1 MNEKRRRSRRVGY
14 EIFTF
19 TAVFAL
25 PAAFVLAF
33 PKSVV
38 GFRASPVTL
47 ERAFK
52 CAFVN
57 LSQQEAAAA
66 LSATRTS
73 WKVNATDARRFK
85 DGLGLGE
92 LPVEAPFVA
101 PGFTVRSARESEVVH
116 GLSTLPPTLA
126 APAPRAIKGIAEDVP
141 DKKTFSREEMLDID
155 PLWNSSR

>member
-1 MNEKRRRSRRVGY
+1 MSEGRRRSRRLGY

-25 PAAFVLAF
+25 PAAFVLSYPSSAI
-33 PKSVV
+33 
-38 GFRASPVTL
+38 GFRASSVSG

-66 LSATRTS
+66 LAATRAS
-73 WKVNATDARRFK
+73 WKVNATDTGRFK
-85 DGLGLGE
+85 DRLGLGE
-92 LPVEAPFVA
+92 LPEEAPFVA
-101 PGFTVRSARESEVVH
+101 PGFTVGSANETMVGYGMSA
-116 GLSTLPPTLA
+116 LPPTLA
-126 APAPRAIKGIAEDVP
+126 APAPRPIPAITDEEPVEKA
-141 DKKTFSREEMLDID
+141 FSRKEMLNIE